1 MLSARAAVADA
12 SLAVEQDRQADAKL
26 ALDKVGS
33 TLDALKGMLNADQAE
48 VVENMI
54 QRHNL
59 IIIELEGDGYTVQ
72 TDLELL
78 SSKLSTL
85 EATLFALP

>member
-1 MLSARAAVADA
+1 
-12 SLAVEQDRQADAKL
+12 
-26 ALDKVGS
+26 
-33 TLDALKGMLNADQAE
+33 
-48 VVENMI
+48 
-54 QRHNL
+54 L

-85 EATLFALP
+85 EATLFASP